1 LNLFEDICRLMTDST
16 RPHKTLETIV
26 MLVAGRLGI
35 DVCSVYLFDEN
46 REQLILRA
54 THGLNRASV
63 GNIRMGPEEGLT
75 GLVVEHQ
82 EPVFVTRPSE
92 HPRFKFFENS
102 GEEIYGAFL
111 GLPLV
116 YHQKSLGVIVFQT
129 RDEAAISESD
139 LPVYTSIA
147 SQIAATVAYTGLLEN
162 LEKERT
168 QRAHLEKKLNVTPL
182 SPPLS
187 KSKKNILRGV
197 PVSSGIAEGRA
208 HYLPAGISFDQ
219 VACITDSDSK
229 TETKRIEIA
238 LGRTRDEIK
247 ALTDE
252 IGQLPAE
259 DAAIF
264 ESHLMLIKDSG
275 FKKKIIDHIKKGYC
289 AEYAL
294 KQVVEKLM
302 AQFLNIED
310 PYLRE
315 RAADIEDIG
324 KRVLQNLLGAFSRP
338 SGKFEQ
344 ATILIAADISAV
356 DLISLH
362 QPQLKGIALSKGG
375 RTSHAAILSKSL
387 EIPMIIGLSEILET
401 VKENDSLILD
411 GESGLL
417 FKEPTDVIINEYQ
430 RLRAEKEKNY
440 QQLDQLRDVKAVTRD
455 GREIPLDANIGLLS
469 DLELVDKYGGENIGL
484 YRTEFPFLTR
494 KSFPTEAEQTELYT
508 RVLDRAN
515 GRRVTIRTLDVGG
528 DKFLS
533 YLDYPKEQN
542 PYLGWRSIRVSLEM
556 DGIFRPQL
564 RAILRASARGPVKM
578 LFPMICSM
586 REVYQIL
593 SILAE
598 EKKSLTSMGIAHDA
612 GIPIGAMV
620 ELPAAARILN
630 HMLDHFDFIS
640 IGTNDLIQYTLAV
653 DRNNPKVAALY
664 NPLHPAVL
672 SIISEIISTC
682 RNRGKEVSVCGEA
695 AANLKCAY
703 LFTAMGVDRLSMS
716 SSAIPQV
723 KNLIRR
729 MDLGDAEPVL
739 SAVMKMGD
747 EDHISAYMEEV
758 LDALDSGEKSPPPPP
773 PPKPVTAE
781 PQIQPYI
788 GKE

>member
-1 LNLFEDICRLMTDST
+1 MIKKSLNLFEDICRLMTDST
-16 RPHKTLETIV
+16 RPQKTLETIV

-46 REQLILRA
+46 QEQLILRA
-54 THGLNRASV
+54 TYGLNTASV
-63 GNIRMGPEEGLT
+63 GQIRMGPQEGLT

-82 EPVFVTRPSE
+82 EPVFVTKPSE
-92 HPRFKFFENS
+92 HPRFKYFENS
-102 GEEIYGAFL
+102 GEEMYGAFL

-116 YHQKSLGVIVFQT
+116 YHQKSFGVIVFQT
-129 RDEAAISESD
+129 RDEEAIRESD
-139 LPVYTSIA
+139 LPVFTSIA

-168 QRAHLEKKLNVTPL
+168 HREHLEKKLKVTPL
-182 SPPLS
+182 SYPIP

-238 LGRTRDEIK
+238 LSRTRDEIK

-252 IGQLPAE
+252 IVHLPAE

-275 FKKKIIDHIKKGYC
+275 FKKKIIDQIKKGYC

-294 KQVVEKLM
+294 KQIVEKLM

-324 KRVLQNLLGAFSRP
+324 KRVLQNLLGAYSSP

-344 ATILIAADISAV
+344 ATIIIASDISAV

-362 QPQLKGIALSKGG
+362 QPQLKGIALSRGG

-401 VKENDSLILD
+401 VKENDSLIID

-417 FKEPTDVIINEYQ
+417 FKEPTDAIIKEYQ

-440 QQLDQLRDVKAVTRD
+440 QQLDLLRDLKAVTRD
-455 GREIPLDANIGLLS
+455 GGAVPLDANIGLLS
-469 DLELVDKYGGENIGL
+469 DLELVQKYGGENIGL

-494 KSFPTEAEQTELYT
+494 KSFPTEAEQLDLYT
-508 RVLDRAN
+508 RILDRAN

-556 DGIFRPQL
+556 DEIFRPQL
-564 RAILRASARGPVKM
+564 RAILRTSARGPVKM
-578 LFPMICSM
+578 LFPMICSVK
-586 REVYQIL
+586 EVRQII

-598 EKKSLTSMGIAHDA
+598 EKKTLTSMGVAYDPA
-612 GIPIGAMV
+612 LPIGAMV
-620 ELPAAARILN
+620 EVPAAVKILK
-630 HMLDHFDFIS
+630 HLLDYFDFIS

-672 SIISEIISTC
+672 SIISEIISIC
-682 RNRGKEVSVCGEA
+682 RDRGKEVSVCGEA
-695 AANLKCAY
+695 AANPKCAF

-716 SSAIPQV
+716 PSAIPIIKKLV
-723 KNLIRR
+723 RR
-729 MDLGDAEPVL
+729 MDLKNAESVL
-739 SAVMKMGD
+739 SEVLKMGD
-747 EDHISAYMEEV
+747 EDQISVYMDEI
-758 LDALDSGEKSPPPPP
+758 LDGLDSGE
-773 PPKPVTAE
+773 TTNL
-781 PQIQPYI
+781 
-788 GKE
+788 GT

>member
-1 LNLFEDICRLMTDST
+1 MRLIPPLEGRETLIKKRLNLFEDICRLMTDSS
-16 RPHKTLETIV
+16 RPQKTLETIV

-46 REQLILRA
+46 KEQLILRA
-54 THGLNRASV
+54 TYGLNPASV
-63 GNIRMGPEEGLT
+63 GKIRMSPQEGLT

-82 EPVFVTRPSE
+82 EPVFVIKPSE

-116 YHQKSLGVIVFQT
+116 YHQKSFGVIVFQT
-129 RDEAAISESD
+129 RDETGISESD
-139 LPVYTSIA
+139 LPVFTSVA

-168 QRAHLEKKLNVTPL
+168 QRVHLEKRLKTNSLSRSTP
-182 SPPLS
+182 
-187 KSKKNILRGV
+187 KSKKNILQGV

-208 HYLPAGISFDQ
+208 HYLPTGISFDQ

-229 TETKRIEIA
+229 TETRRFEIA
-238 LGRTRDEIK
+238 LARTRDEIN

-264 ESHLMLIKDSG
+264 ESHLMLIKDSL
-275 FKKKIIDHIKKGYC
+275 FKKKIIDQIKKGYC

-294 KQVVEKLM
+294 KQAVEKFM

-324 KRVLQNLLGAFSRP
+324 KRILQNLLGAHSRP

-375 RTSHAAILSKSL
+375 RTSHAAILTKSL

-417 FKEPTDVIINEYQ
+417 FKEPTEAIIKEYE

-440 QQLDQLRDVKAVTRD
+440 RQLDLLRGLKAVTLD
-455 GREIPLDANIGLLS
+455 GKTVSLDANIGLSS
-469 DLELVDKYGGENIGL
+469 DLELVQKYGGENIGL

-494 KSFPTEAEQTELYT
+494 KSFPTETEQAELYT
-508 RVLDRAN
+508 HILDQAN
-515 GRRVTIRTLDVGG
+515 GKCVTIRTLDVGG

-556 DGIFRPQL
+556 DEIFRPQL
-564 RAILRASARGPVKM
+564 RAILRTSARGPVKI

-586 REVYQIL
+586 KEVRQIIA
-593 SILAE
+593 ILEE
-598 EKKSLTSMGIAHDA
+598 EKKALALMGVPFDFNL
-612 GIPIGAMV
+612 PVGAMV
-620 ELPAAARILN
+620 EVPAAAKILN
-630 HMLDHFDFIS
+630 HILDHFDFIS

-653 DRNNPKVAALY
+653 DRNNPKVAPLY

-672 SIISEIISTC
+672 STISEIISTC
-682 RNRGKEVSVCGEA
+682 RNRGKEVSICGEA
-695 AANLKCAY
+695 AANPKCAF

-716 SSAIPQV
+716 PAAIPMI
-723 KNLIRR
+723 KNLVRR
-729 MDLGDAEPVL
+729 MDLRNAESVL
-739 SAVMKMGD
+739 SAIMEMGD
-747 EDHISAYMEEV
+747 EDQISAHLDEV
-758 LDALDSGEKSPPPPP
+758 LDTLDSGGPP
-773 PPKPVTAE
+773 
-781 PQIQPYI
+781 
-788 GKE
+788 